1 MIRFGTV
8 KNLYNFNNDSGNGA
22 QGPVSQ
28 CLGKLVILPDS
39 KFKLTW
45 NMVVV
50 VLLIYTATFVP
61 YKVAFVEEPS
71 KSDKVIDYI
80 IDILFTI
87 DIFIN
92 FMSGYEDEEE
102 GKVIKNIRLIAL
114 SYLKSWFFPD
124 VLACIP
130 FGLIMPDNSVGTG
143 NTAATAKLV
152 RLARLPRLY
161 RLIRI
166 IRMLKMIKIMKNSSF
181 L

>member
-1 MIRFGTV
+1 M
-8 KNLYNFNNDSGNGA
+8 
-22 QGPVSQ
+22 SQ
-28 CLGKLVILPDS
+28 NLGKFVILPDS

-50 VLLIYTATFVP
+50 VLLIYTAIFVP

-102 GKVIKNIRLIAL
+102 GKVIKNIRLIAM

-130 FGLIMPDNSVGTG
+130 FGLIMPENS
-143 NTAATAKLV
+143 
-152 RLARLPRLY
+152 
-161 RLIRI
+161 
-166 IRMLKMIKIMKNSSF
+166 
-181 L
+181 